1 MRHLLILLFLMSST
15 TGFAQEII
23 YPATIHTN
31 LTNREDVEKQ
41 RMRQEAKTGES
52 IEIPFVDDFSA
63 DHFPGNA
70 MGRQVLWENRTASIN
85 TGRPLNPP
93 TIGAVSL
100 DGADEVGY
108 PYDWSIGSGLA
119 DTLTSC
125 PINLEGDSD
134 DGFGISFYYQP
145 KGNVAFQ
152 NAPTAND
159 SLFLEFYAPDLDQW
173 FWIWSTADLSVTD
186 EFTFVYIPITLSK
199 YLKDGFQFRFRNY
212 AYLQGALSVWNLD
225 YIWVDVNNTNQT
237 GISNDVAFVEQAN
250 SLLINLTAIPLDHF
264 AINPASHMLPNINV
278 EYRNL
283 DDGPRTLQGNTIRLI
298 DEGTGAVEGDYLNL
312 NNPSIGAQSELS
324 YFQSVHDAPNS
335 ITYDP
340 SLSDTDLKYEVQFLH
355 TVSDFSKTSSNDTMR
370 FTQQFF
376 THYAYDDG
384 SAEYGYGLGGSGD
397 QVALKYTNLKSDSIW
412 AIQIYTM
419 PIQTD
424 VENTPVTIRVW
435 NDISGQPGLVL
446 GSTLLNVTYSLDSY
460 QETTIYQFD
469 SPIHVPAGPFYV
481 GFQQSDA
488 EGMRVGMDINTDGNS
503 GNLFYKVD
511 LSWQES
517 SQPGSVM
524 MRPMFTTNGY
534 EDLVTKVSHLD
545 FSKELKLY
553 PNPANG
559 QVNITTDRSEKIWV
573 TVSDMTGRTVGQFD
587 FTNQGRFDSS
597 NLTNGIYLLT
607 FDNKQGARGV
617 KKLVVNH

>member
-1 MRHLLILLFLMSST
+1 MIGST
-15 TGFAQEII
+15 MGFSQEMI

-31 LTNREDVEKQ
+31 LSNRGDVERQ
-41 RMRQEAKTGES
+41 RTRQEAKTGES

-70 MGRQVLWENRTASIN
+70 MGRQVLWENRGASIN

-108 PYDWSIGSGLA
+108 PYDWTPGTGLA

-125 PINLEGDSD
+125 PINLEGDSE

-152 NAPTAND
+152 NAPTATD

-173 FWIWSTADLSVTD
+173 FWIWSTVGDTLTD
-186 EFTFVYIPITLSK
+186 GFTFVYIPITQSK
-199 YLKDGFQFRFRNY
+199 YLMDGFQFRFRNY

-225 YIWVDVNNTNQT
+225 YIWVDVNNINQS
-237 GISNDVAFVEQAN
+237 GFSNDVAFVDQAN
-250 SLLINLTAIPLDHF
+250 TLLNEFTAMPLSHF
-264 AINPASHMLPNINV
+264 AINPASHMRPSINV

-298 DEGTGAVEGDYLNL
+298 DEGTGTVEGDYLNL
-312 NNPSIGAQSELS
+312 NNPAIQAQSELS

-376 THYAYDDG
+376 TNYAYDDG

-397 QVALKYTNLKSDSIW
+397 EVALGFTNFKNDSIW
-412 AIQIYTM
+412 ALQIYTM
-419 PIQTD
+419 PINID
-424 VENTPVTIRVW
+424 VENSPMTIKVW
-435 NDISGQPGLVL
+435 NEIAGQPGIEI
-446 GSTLLNVTYSLDSY
+446 GSTLLNVQYSLDSY
-460 QETTIYQFD
+460 QETTIYQFNT
-469 SPIHVPAGPFYV
+469 PIFVPQGRFYI
-481 GFQQSDA
+481 GFQQPQA
-488 EGMRVGMDINTDGNS
+488 LGMRVGMDINTDGND
-503 GNLFYKVD
+503 GNLFYRVD
-511 LSWQES
+511 ISWTPS
-517 SQPGSVM
+517 SQPGTVM

-534 EDLVTKVSHLD
+534 EDLVTKVKDLD

-559 QVNITTDRSEKIWV
+559 QVNIATDRNEQMWV
-573 TVSDMTGRTVGQFD
+573 TVSDMMGRTVGQFD
-587 FTNQGRFDSS
+587 FTNQARFDSS
-597 NLTNGIYLLT
+597 DLTNGIYILT